1 VAKRVGGKLE
11 IFIPITKV
19 DEENRLVYGTIA
31 AEEVDNSGEIFDY
44 ESSKPNF
51 EKWSDDQYEASD
63 GKSKGN
69 VRAMHTSK
77 AAGKLTDI
85 SYNDDTKTIEGVAK
99 IVDGDE
105 WEKVLEGVY
114 TGFSM
119 GGRYAKRWNDNGTTR
134 YTAQPVEV
142 SIVDKPCIKSA
153 LFDGMKK
160 TFMLQKADGTIEER
174 PFANKG
180 DAMFVPTNDQI
191 LPVAQALAKAAGKTE
206 ADWLEFSDAAR
217 DQLVAEHDPVE
228 KADEMENA
236 AAPEHTDED
245 CAVENC
251 DKCMAAKSAD
261 AGEQGVAKAAGGP
274 DEGDHSGEGDQ
285 EPAVV
290 AEPVVKA
297 EAAAPVQGWQ
307 ASDGTFFAK
316 KTDCAAH
323 NEKLAKGDAAPTLAA
338 SIDDALATVAA
349 LAKGETVEA
358 PADEGPVAKS
368 VDTQLLDLASFIGG
382 ENLAKGMYEV
392 STLTSVLRSA
402 AQVYVAARNEKI
414 REGDDSAVPAQLLSA
429 TETLGEALIV
439 MATEEVGEMLTQLRE
454 GEGTEVS
461 PYYYPECCYLA
472 AGTIGLEKADADE
485 FFTKAI
491 SISGKD
497 QARLQKIHDHASA
510 LGAECNHV
518 DDADDAEVGADAGAE
533 KMAKAAGFE
542 SADAFITDLQKRA
555 AELDEIKPKVEELTK
570 FISTLKTMP
579 RPAAPTT
586 AVAVEKAIDANGNG
600 SAPVGSGTN
609 MQKAE
614 EILAGLK
621 PEEIAQLAIKL
632 SHQSGG
638 VSLSLNR

>member
-1 VAKRVGGKLE
+1 MAKRVGSKLE
-11 IFIPITKV
+11 LFIPITKV
-19 DEENRLVYGTIA
+19 DEENKLVYGTIA
-31 AEEVDNSGEIFDY
+31 AEEIDNSGEIFDY

-85 SYNDDTKTIEGVAK
+85 SYNDETKTIEGVAK
-99 IVDGDE
+99 IVDSDE

-191 LPVAQALAKAAGKTE
+191 LPVAQALAKAAGKTD

-217 DQLVAEHDPVE
+217 DQLVAEHTPVE
-228 KADEMENA
+228 KAD
-236 AAPEHTDED
+236 APEHTDED
-245 CAVENC
+245 CKAGDDC
-251 DKCMAAKSAD
+251 AKCADMAAAKAD
-261 AGEQGVAKAAGGP
+261 DTGEQGVAKAAGEP

-285 EPAVV
+285 ELAADV
-290 AEPVVKA
+290 EKA
-297 EAAAPVQGWQ
+297 EVPELQQGWQ
-307 ASDGTFFAK
+307 AKDGTFFAK
-316 KTDCAAH
+316 KADAVAH
-323 NEKLAKGDAAPTLAA
+323 NEKLAKGDVAPTLAS

-349 LAKGETVEA
+349 LAKGDA
-358 PADEGPVAKS
+358 PADEGLGGATTEEPLDARLNKFSALLKDPEVCEKS
-368 VDTQLLDLASFIGG
+368 IY
-382 ENLAKGMYEV
+382 NV
-392 STLTSVLRSA
+392 SRTADVMTSVASLFVSVKA
-402 AQVYVAARNEKI
+402 EADK
-414 REGDDSAVPAQLLSA
+414 EGDGSAVPASLLSVV
-429 TETLGEALIV
+429 EGIGNALID
-439 MATEEVGEMLTQLRE
+439 MATEEVGELMERLRT
-454 GEGTEVS
+454 GEGTETSPYCYS
-461 PYYYPECCYLA
+461 PYYCDLA
-472 AGTIGLEKADADE
+472 ASTMGLEKADAPA
-485 FFTKAI
+485 FFDKAI

-510 LGAECNHV
+510 LGAECNHE
-518 DDADDAEVGADAGAE
+518 DGADDAEVGADAGAE
-533 KMAKAAGFE
+533 KMAKAAGFDTT
-542 SADAFITDLQKRA
+542 DAFIADLQKRA
-555 AELDEIKPKVEELTK
+555 TELDEIKPKVEELTK

-586 AVAVEKAIDANGNG
+586 AVAVEKSVDANGNG
-600 SAPVGSGTN
+600 AAPAGGGTN
-609 MQKAE
+609 LQKAE
-614 EILAGLK
+614 EILAGMK

-632 SHQSGG
+632 SHSSGG